1 MTALLQ
7 PASPDAVAAAV
18 LKMARSGLA
27 YPPGLD
33 ARKAGD
39 IYGFAC
45 KGIAIEALKRATMK
59 IVSGKVEKISRDFIP
74 TPASFAAIARSE
86 ANTIWADRARIV
98 DTINSIRIDRP
109 ALPSAEAKER
119 VRALNAAFQ
128 ASAQA
133 VREEDEPPE
142 RSEAELNHMFRNKL
156 PPPPPGP
163 SDGEYFR
170 SIQQQEDIENG
181 KEAGFSSE
189 DLDQSGLHRGSEG
202 SGNGD
207 EGNRSVYGFE
217 DGG

>member
-7 PASPDAVAAAV
+7 PASPDAVASAV

-33 ARKAGD
+33 AKKAGD

-59 IVSGKVEKISRDFIP
+59 IISGEIEKISRDFIP
-74 TPASFAAIARSE
+74 TPANFAAIARRE
-86 ANTIWADRARIV
+86 ANELWADRARIV
-98 DTINSIRIDRP
+98 DTINSIKIDRP
-109 ALPSAEAKER
+109 SLPTQEAKER

-133 VREEDEPPE
+133 VREEDAPPE

-156 PPPPPGP
+156 PPPLPGP

-170 SIQQQEDIENG
+170 AQQQQEEIENG
-181 KEAGFSSE
+181 EENSFGSE
-189 DLDQSGLHRGSEG
+189 DQS
-202 SGNGD
+202 
-207 EGNRSVYGFE
+207 RSDFPS
-217 DGG
+217 